1 MSEIIKN
8 NEDSDDKNILIV
20 KESRNSVRLKMSTKG
35 VVSFDVKVYDE
46 DVEDAS
52 SSAEKVFDEL
62 KRKYQNDEDKE

>member
-8 NEDSDDKNILIV
+8 NEDSDERNVLIV

-52 SSAEKVFDEL
+52 ASAEKVFNEL
-62 KRKYQNDEDKE
+62 KKKYQNDEDDK